1 MKKMKTLVF
10 YTEKG
15 GAAKTASSCQF
26 AHYLA
31 KQGKLVMFVDLD
43 SQEGRASALMKQLK
57 TGVSAF
63 KVLKGEIADVEPV
76 EGVGITM
83 IEGERALRTLE
94 SEAQSHNTF
103 VANFRK
109 FITATESKFDYCIID
124 CPPSADVRVK
134 AALISAD
141 FVVSPV
147 KLAQEHVMGIG
158 PVLGLIELIRQ
169 KMNTKLIF
177 LGLLVTQFEAK
188 NIQKEWFKVLAGK
201 YAKMLIGTRIPNRA
215 HIQEAQQLG
224 IGVADIP
231 KSAAKD
237 TARELAQVFDVL
249 IEKMEGQNG

>member
-1 MKKMKTLVF
+1 MKKMKTIVF

-26 AHYLA
+26 AHALA
-31 KQGKLVMFVDLD
+31 KKELSVMFIDLD
-43 SQEGRASALMKQLK
+43 SQEGRASTLMKQLK
-57 TGVSAF
+57 SGVSAY
-63 KVLKGEIADVEPV
+63 KVLKGEVSDVDPV
-76 EGVGITM
+76 EGGGITM

-94 SEAQSHNTF
+94 AEAPNHNAF

-109 FITATESKFDYCIID
+109 FINNCENKFDYCIID

-147 KLAQEHVMGIG
+147 KLAQEHVLGIG

-169 KMNTKLIF
+169 KMNPKLVF

-188 NIQKEWFKVLAGK
+188 NIQKQWFQVLAGR
-201 YAKMLIGTRIPNRA
+201 YAKLLIGTKIPNRA

-224 IGVADIP
+224 IWVGDIP
-231 KSAAKD
+231 KSAAKE
-237 TARELAQVFDVL
+237 TSRELTQVFDVL
-249 IEKMEGQNG
+249 IEKMENHNG